1 MNRDDLRLQE
11 LIPRILQERKNFVDI
26 TEKALFDEIE
36 LLGASKTVDKGLGEI
51 NESESRALAS
61 NSTEQETLLEK
72 FNIQKLDLTRNINN
86 ALNETS
92 LSLDFVSLL
101 VASVKPNIA
110 KNTMS
115 PHLQKLIKPYSLNSD
130 KLAKEEVGTLQ
141 KDTVR
146 STKIGHGWKTE
157 ATSKIRDLFKQSS
170 ENLTTQVKK
179 ENKYWNM
186 ICLVWS
192 HDEALF
198 RMRDPVNNARAI
210 GVKYGYGDSGSD
222 FQDKGLALFRKNVQ
236 TGEVSF
242 HPLSNIGNKLG
253 AKTYRYVRV
262 RILSRIDSDFMLTG
276 QSVFDY
282 KYKKSSHDIIND
294 IEMARFFLFEE
305 DLFYQVSRE
314 ATFLLSYNVSVSAN
328 KVSIETEN
336 EIIEFENVLY
346 DEANEEEL
354 ENYYQNVSSVSSIN
368 NKKCQLIL
376 IYLKLMLCCFYRY
389 NLKLKQKV
397 PTSLTKWKQSNSHPL
412 ILRPLMGNIRH
423 HKYLDEVNEILVN
436 LAQQFNLDP
445 TVKLEKYTSLDGKL
459 SNPFKRSIEI
469 PNSIFTWTVQNKNGN
484 VLNVVINVT
493 SNEVFVDLITK
504 LTVTRFDSSKAFL
517 SNVNG
522 VNVLQNDYYD
532 AGDLKESL
540 EWLICDFNSS

>member
-1 MNRDDLRLQE
+1 MSLQE
-11 LIPRILQERKNFVDI
+11 LIPRILQERKQFVDI
-26 TEKALFDEIE
+26 TEKSLVDEIE
-36 LLGASKTVDKGLGEI
+36 LLESSKIVDEALDGFDGL
-51 NESESRALAS
+51 
-61 NSTEQETLLEK
+61 NSTVSGALPVSQEESVQEK
-72 FNIQKLDLTRNINN
+72 FNSKKLELTKSINN

-130 KLAKEEVGTLQ
+130 KLAKEEVETLQ
-141 KDTVR
+141 KDTNR

-157 ATSKIRDLFKQSS
+157 ATSKIKDLFKEAS
-170 ENLTTQVKK
+170 ENLTMQVKK

-192 HDEALF
+192 NDEALF
-198 RMRDPVNNARAI
+198 RLRDPDNNARAI

-242 HPLSNIGNKLG
+242 HPLSTIGNKLV

-262 RILSRIDSDFMLTG
+262 RVLSRIDSDYMLTG
-276 QSVFDY
+276 QSAFDY
-282 KYKKSSHDIIND
+282 NYSKSSHDIINE

-305 DLFYQVSRE
+305 DLFYQISRE
-314 ATFLLSYNVSVSAN
+314 ASILFSYNVSVTAE

-336 EIIEFENVLY
+336 EIVEFENVLY

-354 ENYYQNVSSVSSIN
+354 ENYYQNVSSMSSIN

-376 IYLKLMLCCFYRY
+376 IYLKLMLCCFYKY

-412 ILRPLMGNIRH
+412 ILRPLLGNMRH
-423 HKYLDEVNEILVN
+423 NKYLHEVKQILVN
-436 LAQQFNLDP
+436 LSNQYGLKP
-445 TVKLEKYTSLDGKL
+445 TIKLEKYTNLETKL

-469 PNSIFTWTVQNKNGN
+469 PNSLFTWTVQNKVDN
-484 VLNVVINVT
+484 VLNVTINVT
-493 SNEVFVDLITK
+493 SNEVFVDLIAK
-504 LTVTRFDSSKAFL
+504 LTVTRFDSMDAYL
-517 SNVNG
+517 NNMNG

-532 AGDLKESL
+532 FDDLKESL
-540 EWLICDFNSS
+540 EWLICDFNSV